1 LKIAGYKPISLID
14 VHGYPSFALWVCG
27 CNLRCPFCH
36 NWRIANADRKVC
48 GEAELGE
55 LMVKISKSVKFVDYL
70 HVTGGEPLLQV
81 EALRELFSKVKS
93 LGLMISLNTNLTL
106 ASELE
111 RLLKDGLLDHVATD
125 LKVPFDIMSGL
136 GEKARNYWGEYLKSL
151 ELLRGYEVTLELRV
165 PVARGITLGALGNAL
180 REILPLLKGLRKSY
194 CVEEVVV
201 SSGA

>member
-1 LKIAGYKPISLID
+1 
-14 VHGYPSFALWVCG
+14 
-27 CNLRCPFCH
+27 
-36 NWRIANADRKVC
+36 
-48 GEAELGE
+48 
-55 LMVKISKSVKFVDYL
+55 MVKISKSVKFVDYL

-194 CVEEVVV
+194 CVVNPLIGPPVLSTRDGDWSRRYCNPPRWEVMKVADLIKRKLGLRTYV
-201 SSGA
+201 KKWW